1 MSSTSTEQLLTDE
14 QEREIKKIIEWV
26 WTMEIDEAKRHR
38 ILTYGTD
45 TDKLLLLLYDEINK
59 VIT

>member
-1 MSSTSTEQLLTDE
+1 MSSTSTELTDE
-14 QEREIKKIIEWV
+14 QEREITKIIEWV
-26 WTMEIDEAKRHR
+26 KTMEIDEAKRHR

>member
-1 MSSTSTEQLLTDE
+1 MSSTSTELTDE
-14 QEREIKKIIEWV
+14 QQRGINKIIEWV
-26 WTMEIDEAKRHR
+26 KTMEIDEAKRHR

>member
-1 MSSTSTEQLLTDE
+1 MSSTSTELTDE
-14 QEREIKKIIEWV
+14 QERGIKKIIEWV
-26 WTMEIDEAKRHR
+26 KTMEIGEAKRNR

>member
-1 MSSTSTEQLLTDE
+1 MSSTSTELLTDE
-14 QEREIKKIIEWV
+14 QEQGIKKIIEWV
-26 WTMEIDEAKRHR
+26 KTIEIDEAKRHR

>member
-1 MSSTSTEQLLTDE
+1 MNRSGG
-14 QEREIKKIIEWV
+14 IKKIIEWV
-26 WTMEIDEAKRHR
+26 KTMEIDEAKPHR
-38 ILTYGTD
+38 ILTYGAD

>member
-26 WTMEIDEAKRHR
+26 WTIEIGEAKRHR

>member
-1 MSSTSTEQLLTDE
+1 MSSTSTELTDE
-14 QEREIKKIIEWV
+14 QEREITKIIEWV
-26 WTMEIDEAKRHR
+26 KTMEIDEAKRHR

-59 VIT
+59 IIT